1 MELNPELQVT
11 IVDVRIGAFKK
22 WTIENNAD
30 VTKIDMYLRLL
41 LNKMPSVH
49 PRKKGSSIAGTIT
62 EVPMIFASAT
72 QVIVRRS
79 QYMCSASNS
88 APQQNKGIAAK
99 KNPANRSRNQCGF
112 GARSRSAMLR
122 ARIERSKGQSKS
134 AAAMRSAR

>member
-41 LNKMPSVH
+41 LNKMPSAH
-49 PRKKGSSIAGTIT
+49 PRKKVSSIAGTTT
-62 EVPMIFASAT
+62 EAPTIFASAT

-79 QYMCSASNS
+79 EYMWSASNS
-88 APQQNKGIAAK
+88 APQQNRGIAAK
-99 KNPANRSRNQCGF
+99 KNPTNRSRNQREF
-112 GARSRSAMLR
+112 RSRSRSPRLST
-122 ARIERSKGQSKS
+122 RIERSNGQNKTR
-134 AAAMRSAR
+134 AATRSAR